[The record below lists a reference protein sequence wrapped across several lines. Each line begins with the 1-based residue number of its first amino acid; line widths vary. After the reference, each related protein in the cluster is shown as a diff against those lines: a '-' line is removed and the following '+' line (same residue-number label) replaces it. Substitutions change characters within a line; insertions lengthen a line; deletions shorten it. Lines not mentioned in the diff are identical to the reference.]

1 MPVQNKKA
9 NMVGSEV
16 DSDILICFLAILFKF
31 KLCLLN
37 TDDVRRVVE
46 QSPQLS
52 FLFNRNLRTTGLCQ

>member
-9 NMVGSEV
+9 YMVGTEV
-16 DSDILICFLAILFKF
+16 DNDILICFLEILFKF

-37 TDDVRRVVE
+37 TDDLRRVMR

-52 FLFNRNLRTTGLCQ
+52 FQ